1 MWGKDRYRFD
11 NRDGE
16 GTYICGQCG
25 AGNGIILLRKLHGWD
40 FKTACDEAD
49 KIIGTDY
56 RPIQAE
62 PSADIET
69 SGKG

>member
-1 MWGKDRYRFD
+1 MALAHYV
-11 NRDGE
+11 
-16 GTYICGQCG
+16 GQS